1 MSDESGSEEWNVN
14 EYASRSLD
22 SSLVIRIIVNFSAGV
37 NLFLIGAKLF
47 AVFTSYSKALT
58 AALVDS
64 FVDIACQVVL
74 FLTRRYLSKHSSNSP
89 GGKWRLAALAVI
101 GCAFVMCMASITIIQ
116 SSCTVLFNG
125 INGDLPEL
133 NVGSDTYLIL
143 GIGIGLKFLLWI
155 SCIQLKKS
163 LRSVTV
169 AALAE
174 NHFHDVLSDIGAVA
188 TAAIAYNSVAWWF
201 DPVGAIFIS
210 IVTIY
215 RWLQTNGFDD
225 VVRAFVQ

>member
-1 MSDESGSEEWNVN
+1 M
-14 EYASRSLD
+14 
-22 SSLVIRIIVNFSAGV
+22 
-37 NLFLIGAKLF
+37 
-47 AVFTSYSKALT
+47 
-58 AALVDS
+58 
-64 FVDIACQVVL
+64 
-74 FLTRRYLSKHSSNSP
+74 
-89 GGKWRLAALAVI
+89 
-101 GCAFVMCMASITIIQ
+101 
-116 SSCTVLFNG
+116 LFNG

-155 SCIQLKKS
+155 SCMQLKKS

-174 NHFHDVLSDIGAVA
+174 NHFHDVLSNIGAVA

-225 VVRAFVQ
+225 VVRAFVQVSESNFSPKSESNG